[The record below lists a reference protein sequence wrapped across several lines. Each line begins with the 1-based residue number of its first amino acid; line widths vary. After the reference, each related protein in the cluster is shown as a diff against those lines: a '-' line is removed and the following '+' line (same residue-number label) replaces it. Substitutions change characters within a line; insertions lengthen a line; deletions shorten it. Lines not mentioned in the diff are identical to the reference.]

1 MKKYL
6 VILIALVVLLTGCG
20 KKEEEKKFER
30 PKTLGNEN
38 NVVIEYKSIAG
49 SVAGSPTDRIV
60 IYTDKKADIEHTD
73 KISEAE
79 NRKRTVILSEK
90 EYQEI
95 IDLAFQERF
104 MTLNNNLTTE
114 QTEGGSVEYITI
126 YYDKTSRKVGGQNI
140 ENETFKKLEKL
151 IIKLEEK

>member
-1 MKKYL
+1 
-6 VILIALVVLLTGCG
+6 
-20 KKEEEKKFER
+20 
-30 PKTLGNEN
+30 
-38 NVVIEYKSIAG
+38 
-49 SVAGSPTDRIV
+49 
-60 IYTDKKADIEHTD
+60 
-73 KISEAE
+73 
-79 NRKRTVILSEK
+79 
-90 EYQEI
+90 
-95 IDLAFQERF
+95 